1 METWW
6 KVRLRKKISTQTTSS
21 SNKQDMSKKESDP
34 VGFRLQQNRT
44 KSVKT
49 SSFVIVNKANINTQE
64 QQRRNEVA
72 ASDMGRRN
80 HWVQKSKPKI
90 KSKKQIYRRKKKKS
104 FQKLKRHRNCLKFT
118 LVVAISS
125 SSF

>member
-1 METWW
+1 MESAFA
-6 KVRLRKKISTQTTSS
+6 KEISTQTTSS

-80 HWVQKSKPKI
+80 H
-90 KSKKQIYRRKKKKS
+90 
-104 FQKLKRHRNCLKFT
+104 
-118 LVVAISS
+118 
-125 SSF
+125 

>member
-1 METWW
+1 MESAFA
-6 KVRLRKKISTQTTSS
+6 KEISTQTTSS

-80 HWVQKSKPKI
+80 HLVQKSKPKI

-104 FQKLKRHRNCLKFT
+104 FQKLKRHRNCVKFT

>member
-1 METWW
+1 
-6 KVRLRKKISTQTTSS
+6 
-21 SNKQDMSKKESDP
+21 MSKKESDP
-34 VGFRLQQNRT
+34 VGFRLQQNTT

-80 HWVQKSKPKI
+80 H
-90 KSKKQIYRRKKKKS
+90 
-104 FQKLKRHRNCLKFT
+104 
-118 LVVAISS
+118 
-125 SSF
+125 